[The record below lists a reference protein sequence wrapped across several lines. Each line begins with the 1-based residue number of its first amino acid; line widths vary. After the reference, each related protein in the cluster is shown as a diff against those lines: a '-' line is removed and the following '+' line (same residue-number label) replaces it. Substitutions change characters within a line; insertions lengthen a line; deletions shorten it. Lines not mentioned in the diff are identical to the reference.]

1 MNATAEALRHWEPTT
16 RLRKMQCHCL
26 TTNQSLTMKR
36 LKPIKVKSIS
46 SLSREQMAL
55 ITGGVDDRFYT
66 SCTVQNAG
74 QKCIY
79 EGQNGVCDYTETRSS
94 TGEVLY
100 YDTFCKV

>member
-1 MNATAEALRHWEPTT
+1 
-16 RLRKMQCHCL
+16 
-26 TTNQSLTMKR
+26 MKR
-36 LKPIKVKSIS
+36 LKPIKVKSMS

-79 EGQNGVCDYTETRSS
+79 EGQNGVCDYTEPRSS